1 MSARN
6 ADRRTPRSAALRRLI
21 AAGNLLA
28 AAARGH
34 LDVPH
39 EGPKERIARDLG
51 AILDLDALA
60 DAWDNMVDTLRAD
73 LAEPGMIPD
82 PRMRGMPSI
91 ETIGTC
97 ERCGATDH
105 HLFLG
110 LCPGCTDKLVPQ
122 TIDCKMRCADVE
134 HEHGVANI
142 PPRPFF
148 YEEVPLGAE
157 ASVSHVQVPK
167 GRAR

>member
-34 LDVPH
+34 TTATP
-39 EGPKERIARDLG
+39 E
-51 AILDLDALA
+51 LA
-60 DAWDNMVDTLRAD
+60 GAWDNAVETLRAD
-73 LAEPGMIPD
+73 LAEPRVTD
-82 PRMRGMPSI
+82 PRMRGFMRGLPST

-105 HLFLG
+105 HLVLG
-110 LCPGCTDKLVPQ
+110 LCPGCTDKIVPQ
-122 TIDCKMRCADVE
+122 TIDCSRRCVE
-134 HEHGVANI
+134 PEHGVADI
-142 PPRPFF
+142 PPRPFK
-148 YEEVPLGAE
+148 YEEAPLGAE
-157 ASVSHVQVPK
+157 ADVSHLRLPK
-167 GRAR
+167 GGAR

>member
-28 AAARGH
+28 AAARGDTH
-34 LDVPH
+34 ATP
-39 EGPKERIARDLG
+39 E
-51 AILDLDALA
+51 LA
-60 DAWDNMVDTLRAD
+60 NAWDNSVDALRAN
-73 LAEPGMIPD
+73 LAEPHAILD
-82 PRMRGMPSI
+82 PRMRNMPSI

-97 ERCGATDH
+97 ERCGVTDH
-105 HLFLG
+105 HLVLG
-110 LCPGCTDKLVPQ
+110 LCQVCTAKIAPQ
-122 TIDCKMRCADVE
+122 NIDCTRRCADVE
-134 HEHGVANI
+134 CEHGVANI

-157 ASVSHVQVPK
+157 ASVSHLRIPK